1 LWIELPLD
9 LITGLISLIYP
20 LLDGL
25 VSSDIFPHA
34 FLAIGFAPDAGKP
47 WEWLLLLKISILN
60 SWP

>member
-1 LWIELPLD
+1 MAHPTMLRIISACLGRKLLWIELPLD

-34 FLAIGFAPDAGKP
+34 FLAMGFALDA
-47 WEWLLLLKISILN
+47 
-60 SWP
+60 